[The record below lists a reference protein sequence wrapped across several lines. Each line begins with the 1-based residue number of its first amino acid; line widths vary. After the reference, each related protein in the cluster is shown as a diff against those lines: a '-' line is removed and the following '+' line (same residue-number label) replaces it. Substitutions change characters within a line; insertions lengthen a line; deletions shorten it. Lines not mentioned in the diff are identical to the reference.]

1 LPNSIHFV
9 RAFITILTKST
20 TEKYGGC
27 FEVIEEI
34 IDGGSL
40 GEFESI
46 LLGPGFSCLFVVLP
60 LSSGFVIKRIVG
72 VGFGKKTLDGKE
84 N

>member
-1 LPNSIHFV
+1 MFNSLFSFFYCHSDQIYQKEYQTV
-9 RAFITILTKST
+9 
-20 TEKYGGC
+20 
-27 FEVIEEI
+27 FEAIEEI

-46 LLGPGFSCLFVVLP
+46 LLGPRFSSLFVVLP

-72 VGFGKKTLDGKE
+72 VRFSKKTLDGKE